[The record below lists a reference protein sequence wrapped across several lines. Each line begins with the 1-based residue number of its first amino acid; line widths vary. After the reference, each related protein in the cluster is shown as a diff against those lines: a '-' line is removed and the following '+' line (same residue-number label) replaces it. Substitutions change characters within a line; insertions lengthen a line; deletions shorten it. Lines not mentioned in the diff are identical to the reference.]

1 MFCKVCGVVDE
12 HYNENADVHHDA
24 TPKHQCNLILLNYK
38 MNKRHFSGNRDGMI
52 IMCRATKEPFNAATE
67 TNIES
72 IGKHKIRIDV
82 KPNQEAKFSFSV
94 SNIMNNDDI
103 LVVGIQLAHPQPQFK
118 MNDHPYQFGGDP
130 IVLEKKSSIKEKITI
145 TFKSDDIGHFE
156 MPIMFTFVKQSK
168 ETQVEKNLIIIREM
182 VVFVQEHEVSFTTN
196 KSLYDSE
203 PWVGVEHNIPS
214 LFHMPHETAFK
225 IPKLLKI
232 LLPRGLE
239 EKALEGLQVPV
250 GVELDQIRLCL
261 IGTRAI
267 FNEGPTKN
275 NYMKYFHHLLWW
287 EEIIARINLR
297 KYNMKRVYLKLNGE
311 LLEME
316 VPGLAEKRPSLLRG
330 DYVYL
335 RSQNNPES
343 VFETTIKDIE
353 DCSIQLANV
362 DESFWEFYGEDVPF
376 NVRFIMSR
384 VPVERAHEAV
394 SRVFERKQDC
404 RVFPEAPARK
414 KPVTTITKFYN
425 ELIYKNEEQKSAVE
439 HIVSGTCGLA
449 PYIVF
454 GPPGTGKTMTIVE
467 AIVQIVARNPKY
479 RVMVCTDSNMAADHI
494 ALMLLK
500 YNKMLNISNFLLRA
514 SSQSREWSVLPSGLA
529 SVSNGT
535 SYSTF
540 RSVNNAEVSKYRIF
554 VTTLSHAAKYGSNR
568 SQSAYKL
575 QMSHLFIDEAA
586 QATEPATLIP
596 VCGLL
601 SPNGLLVLAGDPQQ
615 LGPVCLSKEARDR
628 GLGQSLLERLHKTYE
643 NLYSDRNFITML
655 VKNFRSDPDILA
667 IPNELFYD
675 NCLQA
680 CADPDPLSRRSILGY
695 GAERAV
701 VFHTVHSREQRIG
714 NAPSYFNEKELEML
728 KRYTTALIQN
738 HSVSGKDIGII
749 APYIRQVYKIKG
761 WLTSMNYTD
770 IEVGSVESF
779 QGKEKR
785 VILVS
790 TVRANCRLLDFDAK
804 YNLGFLAEDK
814 RYNVTLTRAKA
825 KIVIIGN
832 STCLKRDEKWRKYM
846 SLCQEYD
853 TYYGREN
860 EQITRD
866 SRLLIEVAKT
876 RFQRCRLLDEMKK
889 IGNEKEKKKE
899 PKFRNGFL

>member
-1 MFCKVCGVVDE
+1 MFCRVCGIVDE
-12 HYNENADVHHDA
+12 HYNENADVHHDD

-38 MNKRHFSGNRDGMI
+38 MNKKHFSKNKDGMI
-52 IMCRATKEPFNAATE
+52 IMCSAKSEPLDDATV
-67 TNIES
+67 TNVES
-72 IGKHKIRIDV
+72 TGNHKIRIYV
-82 KPNQEAKFSFSV
+82 KPKQKAQFSFSI
-94 SNIMNNDDI
+94 SNDMKNDNV
-103 LVVGIQLAHPQPQFK
+103 LVVGIQLAHPQPQFE
-118 MNDHPYQFGGDP
+118 MNYHPYQFGEDP
-130 IVLEKKSSIKEKITI
+130 KVLKKKSSIKEDII
-145 TFKSDDIGHFE
+145 VNFKSDDIGHFE

-168 ETQVEKNLIIIREM
+168 EGQDEKNLIFIREM
-182 VVFVQEHEVSFTTN
+182 VVFVQECDMSVTRN
-196 KSLYDSE
+196 KSIYDSE
-203 PWVGVEHNIPS
+203 LWEGVKQTIPS
-214 LFHMPHETAFK
+214 LFHVPTEVAFK

-239 EKALEGLQVPV
+239 EKALEGLQIPV
-250 GVELDQIRLCL
+250 GVQLDQLML
-261 IGTRAI
+261 VLVGTRAI
-267 FNEGPTKN
+267 FDEGPTKI

-297 KYNMKRVYLKLNGE
+297 KYNMKGVYLKVTGE
-311 LLEME
+311 LLVME

-335 RSQNNPES
+335 RSQEKPDL

-353 DCSIQLANV
+353 DCCIQLANV
-362 DESFWEFYGEDVPF
+362 DESFWEFYGPEVAF

-394 SRVFERKQDC
+394 SRLFERKQDC
-404 RVFPEAPARK
+404 RVFPEPPARK
-414 KPVTTITKFYN
+414 IPATRITKFYN
-425 ELIYKNEEQKSAVE
+425 KLIYKNEEQKSAVE

-529 SVSNGT
+529 AVSNGT

-540 RSVNNAEVSKYRIF
+540 HVVSNVEVSKYRIF
-554 VTTLSHAAKYGSNR
+554 VTTLSHAAKYGTNR
-568 SQSAYKL
+568 SQASHKL

-601 SPNGLLVLAGDPQQ
+601 APNGLLVLAGDPQQ
-615 LGPVCLSKEARDR
+615 LGPVCISKEARDR
-628 GLGQSLLERLHKTYE
+628 GLGQSLLERLKKTHE
-643 NLYSDRNFITML
+643 NLYTDRNFITML
-655 VKNFRSDPDILA
+655 VKNFRSHPDILA

-680 CADPDPLSRRSILGY
+680 CADPDPLSCRSILGE
-695 GAERAV
+695 GAERALI
-701 VFHTVHSREQRIG
+701 FHAVHSREQRMG

-728 KRYTTALIQN
+728 KRYTKALIEN
-738 HSVSGKDIGII
+738 HSVSAKDIGII
-749 APYIRQVYKIKG
+749 APYIRQVYKMKG
-761 WLTSMNYTD
+761 WLTSVDYSD
-770 IEVGSVESF
+770 VEVGTVESF

-790 TVRANCRLLDFDAK
+790 TVRANCRLLDYDAK
-804 YNLGFLAEDK
+804 YSLGFLAEDK

-825 KIVIIGN
+825 KLVIIGN
-832 STCLKRDEKWRKYM
+832 PACLTRDVKWRKYM
-846 SLCQEYD
+846 SVCQQYG

-860 EQITRD
+860 EQLARD

-876 RFQRCRLLDEMKK
+876 RFRKCRLLAYLKKNEDEV
-889 IGNEKEKKKE
+889 KKE
-899 PKFRNGFL
+899 TKFHNGFK